1 MEKIKDLRKE
11 RGLTQEELAEKMGL
25 KYYNIGDW
33 ERGKCEPCVSDL
45 KQLAEI
51 FDVTVD
57 YLVGRTDEFGA
68 TLPKTGATFQG
79 QTAQSTNVATI
90 GATLMK
96 KVGEYLKF
104 NREQAN
110 KSVYDIEN
118 DLGISHQN
126 QYNWEKGARE
136 PSIMQCV
143 KLADYYGITLN
154 ELIGLTDEPRN
165 TVSNCANGPSQTTMG
180 ATLTEKETELLQA
193 FNALGIFEQDSI
205 LVQIK
210 ALAEKKQ
217 AIKK

>member
-1 MEKIKDLRKE
+1 MKIADKIKQIRKESGKSQQEMSDILGLPRYIIANWEQGRSAPALEDIAKISECFNCSTDYLLGREDDTSNNAFFPEYIETKKGKFGNILRQFRKE

-68 TLPKTGATFQG
+68 TFLG
-79 QTAQSTNVATI
+79 QTAQSTNVAT
-90 GATLMK
+90 
-96 KVGEYLKF
+96 
-104 NREQAN
+104 
-110 KSVYDIEN
+110 
-118 DLGISHQN
+118 
-126 QYNWEKGARE
+126 
-136 PSIMQCV
+136 
-143 KLADYYGITLN
+143 
-154 ELIGLTDEPRN
+154 
-165 TVSNCANGPSQTTMG
+165 MG
-180 ATLTEKETELLQA
+180 ATLSEKETELLQA

>member
-1 MEKIKDLRKE
+1 MLKCKK
-11 RGLTQEELAEKMGL
+11 RG
-25 KYYNIGDW
+25 
-33 ERGKCEPCVSDL
+33 
-45 KQLAEI
+45 
-51 FDVTVD
+51 VT
-57 YLVGRTDEFGA
+57 
-68 TLPKTGATFQG
+68 
-79 QTAQSTNVATI
+79 
-90 GATLMK
+90 MK

-154 ELIGLTDEPRN
+154 ELIGLADEPRN
-165 TVSNCANGPSQTTMG
+165 TVSNCIPNGSTFLGQTAQSTNVATMG